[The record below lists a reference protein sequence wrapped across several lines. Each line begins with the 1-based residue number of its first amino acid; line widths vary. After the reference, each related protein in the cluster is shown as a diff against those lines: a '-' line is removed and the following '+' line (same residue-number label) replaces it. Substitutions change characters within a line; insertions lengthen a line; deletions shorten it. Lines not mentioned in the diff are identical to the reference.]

1 MLLYFLTSSDKMECD
16 LCTETCTFFCITVC
30 GHKSICTLCW
40 YRLRS
45 ILYKNSCPVCR
56 QDCTHVFV
64 TTDPS
69 LTYEDIYKTMWGES
83 FRGFK
88 HDDLSHM
95 DFADTSELQ
104 RLQNFRK
111 PTCKIC
117 RLESKNFKHLKDH
130 LLTFHNLRIC
140 DQCSQNNKLF
150 SSEQELYTED
160 DYKIHKITLHVQCDL
175 CFTYYYDQRELLLH
189 IKSSHFFCELCA
201 VEKRTAFSH
210 YEDLESHYRQAHYLC
225 EIEVCREEMHVVF
238 MTYDDL
244 KDHYRCN
251 HPTLNV
257 PAPVLA
263 FKVREEDDRPN
274 MVFEDVATKNYSVPK
289 INERNKDF
297 EFPAL
302 APAPVQ
308 SNILDYT
315 KIKDKKVKKKQE
327 VYPAMQSGGGNIF
340 GQSENLKKEKKDKE
354 KAQKEQGNKARSEI
368 DKQVARLNNAHISL
382 DEFICWIYEKSIS
395 IDSQLISYIRKNVLS
410 NSYQERMIH
419 VLSSQRPPPKA
430 SSPEE
435 GKFKK
440 VNQEEEKKTPKRPS
454 QAQQPEEKK
463 HQKPNMANENFP
475 ALGPTQAKT
484 QKNLVQNL
492 LENIVILNNGLI
504 NAKCF
509 VECMLTFTPRGEIQ
523 NMKQVIR
530 DKVRPESRMNEV
542 ISCLDYSLVMTAY
555 DTEYPSLSEQKP
567 IIKKTF
573 IENLQ
578 DSIKHLNT
586 GMMTVKE
593 FLLTC
598 ENVPKNEAIESIKT
612 IRSGVYNSNT
622 SSQIIKSLESKYNL
636 VDYQDSFPSLKVI
649 NLPPEPKKNKNSKK
663 VRK

>member
-1 MLLYFLTSSDKMECD
+1 MECD

-56 QDCTHVFV
+56 QECKHVFV
-64 TTDPS
+64 TANPS
-69 LTYEDIYKTMWGES
+69 LTYEDIYKTMWGDS
-83 FRGFK
+83 FTGFK

-95 DFADTSELQ
+95 DFDDISELQ

-111 PTCKIC
+111 SICKIC
-117 RLESKNFKHLKDH
+117 RLESKNFKHFKNH

-150 SSEQELYTED
+150 PSEQELYTED

-225 EIEVCREEMHVVF
+225 EIEMCKNEMHVVF

-251 HPTLNV
+251 HRTMNV

-274 MVFEDVATKNYSVPK
+274 MIFEDVAAKNYSVPK

-308 SNILDYT
+308 SKILDYS

-327 VYPAMQSGGGNIF
+327 VYPVMQSGGGNLF
-340 GQSENLKKEKKDKE
+340 TPSEKEIKEKKKKEKI
-354 KAQKEQGNKARSEI
+354 QKEQSGKARSEI
-368 DKQVARLNNAHISL
+368 DKQVARLNNGHISL
-382 DEFICWIYEKSIS
+382 DEFICWIYEKSIA
-395 IDSQLISYIRKNVLS
+395 IDNQLITYIRKNVLS
-410 NSYQERMIH
+410 NSFQERIIH
-419 VLSSQRPPPKA
+419 VLSSQRPPLKA
-430 SSPEE
+430 SSEE
-435 GKFKK
+435 AKSKK
-440 VNQEEEKKTPKRPS
+440 PTQEEEKKS
-454 QAQQPEEKK
+454 QKWSPQVQQPEEKK
-463 HQKPNMANENFP
+463 RQKPNMANENFP
-475 ALGPTQAKT
+475 TLGPTQVKPQKT
-484 QKNLVQNL
+484 LVQNL

-504 NAKCF
+504 NAKYF
-509 VECMLTFTPRGEIQ
+509 VDCMLNFTPRGEIQ

-542 ISCLDYSLVMTAY
+542 LSCLDYSLVMTAY
-555 DTEYPSLSEQKP
+555 DNEYPSLSEQKP

-573 IENLQ
+573 MENLQ

-586 GMMTVKE
+586 GMMTIKE

-598 ENVPKNEAIESIKT
+598 ENISRDEAIESIK
-612 IRSGVYNSNT
+612 ILRSGVYNSNT

-636 VDYQDSFPSLKVI
+636 VNYQDDFPSLKVI
-649 NLPPEPKKNKNSKK
+649 NLPPEPKKKNNSKK